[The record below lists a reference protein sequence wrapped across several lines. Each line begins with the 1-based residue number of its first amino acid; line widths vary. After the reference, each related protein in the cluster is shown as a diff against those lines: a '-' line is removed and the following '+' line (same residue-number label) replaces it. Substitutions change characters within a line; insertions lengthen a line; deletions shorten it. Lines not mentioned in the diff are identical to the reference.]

1 MRKLWIG
8 LLVLA
13 CLAVW
18 STALAQR
25 QTTFEALTVSTSA
38 VGITN
43 AILRPPGQGLQ
54 NNFCTAYVDGA
65 NVRYRFDGTAP
76 TTSVGAIASS
86 GDTVSIDNLEQ
97 ATAIRFI
104 RDDSVDA
111 TLEIHCWR
119 QPVTGA

>member
-1 MRKLWIG
+1 MRLFWIG
-8 LLVLA
+8 FLTVICVALA
-13 CLAVW
+13 
-18 STALAQR
+18 STAVAQR

-54 NNFCTAYVDGA
+54 NNFCTAYVAGA

-97 ATAIRFI
+97 ASAIRFI